1 MFERIARGWA
11 LMRESGQV
19 LRLDKELML
28 FPIFSS
34 IACLLVM
41 ASFALP
47 LVVSPTV
54 RDAVFSAAHLNS
66 TSNARPSKIPPKI
79 PTLAIARNSRLLS

>member
-1 MFERIARGWA
+1 
-11 LMRESGQV
+11 MRESGQV

-28 FPIFSS
+28 FPIFST

-54 RDAVFSAAHLNS
+54 RTPFSRPRPERHKQHAAIENPAQNPDAANRQDAN
-66 TSNARPSKIPPKI
+66 
-79 PTLAIARNSRLLS
+79 LSS